1 MNKIVEKIFNKIVE
15 MNIESISG
23 FKYIKNNSVN
33 KSRFSFDSCKSIGCT
48 SIKGPEFDIDLKV
61 EQDIV
66 ILNPFFDVEKLIK
79 NTIRYLLS
87 NMNYELESN
96 KKYLFDSRIGIIY
109 EISDSKLD
117 NISIFYS
124 PISDS
129 YTEVA
134 YAESED
140 EIENAESVVFSKDKD
155 DIKIEYI
162 AD

>member
-1 MNKIVEKIFNKIVE
+1 MINNVEEIRL
-15 MNIESISG
+15 
-23 FKYIKNNSVN
+23 FKYIKNNPN
-33 KSRFSFDSCKSIGCT
+33 DKSIFHFDNCKSIGE
-48 SIKGPEFDIDLKV
+48 SSGKGPEFKIDIEVDNN
-61 EQDIV
+61 IS
-66 ILNPFFDVEKLIK
+66 ILNPFFDVEFITK
-79 NTIRYLLS
+79 NVIRYLLS
-87 NMNYELESN
+87 NMNYELESD

-140 EIENAESVVFSKDKD
+140 EIENAESVVFSKDGS
-155 DIKIEYI
+155 DIKIEYMNR
-162 AD
+162 

>member
-79 NTIRYLLS
+79 NTIRNLLS
-87 NMNYELESN
+87 IAEYEL
-96 KKYLFDSRIGIIY
+96 KDDTLYLFDSRIGIIY
-109 EISDSKLD
+109 EISNSNSDPMTVYYSS
-117 NISIFYS
+117 ISNNDI
-124 PISDS
+124 
-129 YTEVA
+129 EVA

-140 EIENAESVVFSKDKD
+140 EIENTESVVFSKDKD